1 VGSAIGT
8 KHNYRGAHGISGA
21 EGRPAVPSTGRRQPH
36 AGRSPSLEGVEK
48 PIYLSPSSWRRIL
61 QIGDT
66 VAAADITGM
75 VEGYDAADP
84 RRASTFS
91 LHDDWMGREL
101 GQQGRTVED
110 YGALI
115 EYLVSECRRH
125 GASIHLGAAVTVI
138 DGLRTAHRTLLRRRR
153 PRGRC

>member
-1 VGSAIGT
+1 
-8 KHNYRGAHGISGA
+8 
-21 EGRPAVPSTGRRQPH
+21 
-36 AGRSPSLEGVEK
+36 
-48 PIYLSPSSWRRIL
+48 
-61 QIGDT
+61 
-66 VAAADITGM
+66 M

-91 LHDDWMGREL
+91 LRDDWMGLEL

-138 DGLRTAHRTLLRRRR
+138 DAVVDGSPHVVTTAPSSRPMLRSFPCRF
-153 PRGRC
+153 PS

>member
-1 VGSAIGT
+1 
-8 KHNYRGAHGISGA
+8 
-21 EGRPAVPSTGRRQPH
+21 
-36 AGRSPSLEGVEK
+36 
-48 PIYLSPSSWRRIL
+48 
-61 QIGDT
+61 
-66 VAAADITGM
+66 M
-75 VEGYDAADP
+75 VEGYNAGDP

-91 LHDDWMGREL
+91 LRDDWLDREL
-101 GQQGRTVED
+101 GQQEQTAED

-138 DGLRTAHRTLLRRRR
+138 DAGCGRHRTLLRRRR